1 MTIAANLAGRKPLLA
16 NRDAALYLGI
26 GAWLLGSVLL
36 WDAWEHR
43 GRSRPFAFK
52 LLGITLA

>member
-1 MTIAANLAGRKPLLA
+1 MIGNAVGRRPLVA

-26 GAWLLGSVLL
+26 GAWLVGTLLL

-43 GRSRPFAFK
+43 GNQRP
-52 LLGITLA
+52 LLFRVAGALV